1 MPILMK
7 KRLLPQMLTLALV
20 LMAMAAGCAHDGI
33 KLGSARVVAAP
44 SSQREAAA
52 FFAEIGGDDGCFQIA
67 HYLYRWQLD
76 ENDFKPRDLPLQRQL
91 WLRRL
96 QVVTDN
102 NDKSQFLELVLPA
115 IGVAVILKK
124 PDYQIAE
131 LDLAVK
137 SNGYRVIRVS
147 RDTYSAEAARDYVR
161 LNLDPDALYQRLFQ
175 ARLQAQFANDRLMA
189 RMKEIIARQIEFLT
203 PPSAFPRANTV
214 HFAPMQAVANE
225 TWAYWEE
232 KKLLF
237 RFTSDLDLD
246 KAGDSNGMLGVLI
259 YDALQQTIVS
269 HEEKPGDNRFL
280 TRDQVGRALYNCIVL
295 GKKLQ
300 IPETN

>member
-1 MPILMK
+1 MK

-115 IGVAVILKK
+115 IGVAFARNHATVIHGHRLVQDRLK
-124 PDYQIAE
+124 A
-131 LDLAVK
+131 
-137 SNGYRVIRVS
+137 
-147 RDTYSAEAARDYVR
+147 
-161 LNLDPDALYQRLFQ
+161 DASFRQTVMVLQQRL
-175 ARLQAQFANDRLMA
+175 AKR
-189 RMKEIIARQIEFLT
+189 
-203 PPSAFPRANTV
+203 S
-214 HFAPMQAVANE
+214 
-225 TWAYWEE
+225 
-232 KKLLF
+232 
-237 RFTSDLDLD
+237 
-246 KAGDSNGMLGVLI
+246 
-259 YDALQQTIVS
+259 
-269 HEEKPGDNRFL
+269 
-280 TRDQVGRALYNCIVL
+280 
-295 GKKLQ
+295 
-300 IPETN
+300 